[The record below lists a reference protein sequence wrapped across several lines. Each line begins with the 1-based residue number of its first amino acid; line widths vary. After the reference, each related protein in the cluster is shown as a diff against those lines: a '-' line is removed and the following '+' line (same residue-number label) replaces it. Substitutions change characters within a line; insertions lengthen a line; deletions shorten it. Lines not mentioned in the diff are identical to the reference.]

1 MSLLDQGITR
11 TEIRPVVLSGIKA
24 VLGEL
29 EKTLPTIQLGGG
41 LHLAFQPQ
49 EDGSW
54 VVQGV
59 VEHPQAV
66 TAAPVIAAVVDGD
79 GGS

>member
-1 MSLLDQGITR
+1 MSLLDNALTR
-11 TEIRPVVLSGIKA
+11 SEIRPVVLKDIPA
-24 VLGEL
+24 ILGEL
-29 EKTLPTIQLGGG
+29 EKTLPTISVAGG

-59 VEHPQAV
+59 VEHPPPV
-66 TAAPVIAAVVDGD
+66 TEAPVIAAVVGN
-79 GGS
+79 GS

>member
-1 MSLLDQGITR
+1 MSLLDSGVTR
-11 TEIRPVVLSGIKA
+11 TEIRPVVLSDIPAILK
-24 VLGEL
+24 EL
-29 EKTLPTIQLGGG
+29 EKTLPTISVAGG

-59 VEHPQAV
+59 VEHPPPEPAL
-66 TAAPVIAAVVDGD
+66 PVIAAVLGEE
-79 GGS
+79 S